1 MIVLEFSSDYLSK
14 EEKKHEKRNLIFSL
28 LALVSVLGSC
38 GKGNIDTSLPTAN
51 PSTQQ
56 PTDKKSTPSSEEPK
70 KIFYTITFNL
80 NGGEIADPTAVA
92 PQK

>member
-1 MIVLEFSSDYLSK
+1 MK
-14 EEKKHEKRNLIFSL
+14 KRNLIFSL

-80 NGGEIADPTAVA
+80 NGGEIAEPPAGA
-92 PQK
+92 PHKVEAGKVSSKP